1 MKKNCLFL
9 LLLLCLGSCGFMGS
23 SDDKPKVV
31 SKQVEHRTN
40 DPIFG
45 EITIYTLHDNRICD
59 KNESSLENH
68 FVVIKYEDE
77 IYTSDICNHCHKKWS
92 EHLKDE

>member
-1 MKKNCLFL
+1 MKKAYLILSLLQCL
-9 LLLLCLGSCGFMGS
+9 CSCSFMGS

-40 DPIFG
+40 DPLFG
-45 EITIYTLHDNRICD
+45 EVTIYTLHDNRICD

-68 FVVIKYEDE
+68 FVVIKYEDK

-92 EHLKDE
+92 EHFKEE